1 MLVKC
6 GVYRLFKKRESLVPY
21 SHFSFLSWQLLF
33 PLIYPL
39 ALMEIGFAAPWIR
52 KKLHEK
58 IHPILVW
65 REGGSESP
73 GLRICWLVDSRNQ
86 VIRKKNCRFLC
97 RFLKASNERLVII
110 QSWWNKSLFLTFHE
124 EVLPACKLPSPFQ
137 KNADFHLNKERTPNK
152 WKQDCLLSYYSFC
165 LPCGALERREFE

>member
-33 PLIYPL
+33 PLILFTPL
-39 ALMEIGFAAPWIR
+39 PWCFAAPWIR

-86 VIRKKNCRFLC
+86 VIRKKKLPLW
-97 RFLKASNERLVII
+97 FLKASNERLVIFDDKI
-110 QSWWNKSLFLTFHE
+110 KVYFWPFIKK
-124 EVLPACKLPSPFQ
+124 PACKLPSPFQ
-137 KNADFHLNKERTPNK
+137 KNVDFHLNKERTQNK

-165 LPCGALERREFE
+165 QPCGALERREFE